1 MANYTDIRRAKG
13 KLARYKRVILDLYP
27 TITEESGIYFLT
39 RIDENGIK
47 YAYVGQA
54 KHILN
59 RLAEHMND
67 YKQHIDKSLKKH
79 GLFSSANENGWKIGW
94 LHFPLSQLDEMEKHY
109 IKQYADKGYQLRN
122 KTAGGQGEGK
132 SQIDE
137 YRQHKGYRDGLAQG
151 RKNLAK
157 ELRSII
163 DKHLIVMLKPDKAN
177 NKVSIKQFEKFYELL
192 GESDGE

>member
-67 YKQHIDKSLKKH
+67 YKQHIDLSLKKH

-122 KTAGGQGEGK
+122 KNTGGQGEGK

-137 YRQHKGYRDGLAQG
+137 YRPTKGYRDGLAQG

-163 DKHLIVMLKPDKAN
+163 IYYFVE
-177 NKVSIKQFEKFYELL
+177 V
-192 GESDGE
+192 